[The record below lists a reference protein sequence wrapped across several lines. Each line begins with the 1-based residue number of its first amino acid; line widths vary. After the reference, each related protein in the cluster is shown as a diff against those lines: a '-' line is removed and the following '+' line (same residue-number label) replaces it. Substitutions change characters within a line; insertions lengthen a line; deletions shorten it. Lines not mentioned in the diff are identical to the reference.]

1 MAETRSFQAQTNKLL
16 DLMIHSIYAHKDVFL
31 RELVSNAS
39 DAIDKV
45 RFLALTD
52 SELLEGDGEFK
63 IKIIADADKHT
74 LTILDNGIGMTYD
87 EVIDHIGT
95 IARSGAETFAE
106 RTKGTAADAATPDL
120 IGQFGVGFYSAFMVA
135 KRVLLE
141 TCKAKADHAV
151 RWESAGDGTYTIERL
166 DKTRRGTR
174 ITLFLRDKDAPKD
187 DAAMTADGAEGDGG
201 DDGDT
206 VFNADNWTDAWTI
219 RRTIKKY
226 SDFIAF
232 PIVMDTK
239 KYESEVDED
248 GEAVEGAERKEKIVE
263 ETLNSTKALWT
274 RPATTIE
281 ADEHKA
287 FYKHLSRDW
296 NDPAETIHFH
306 IEGSQE
312 WTALLYVPEKAP
324 FDLFSREPRRGL
336 QLYIKRVFIAEDVKE
351 LIPEHLRFLKGL
363 VDSAD
368 LPLNMSRETVQQD
381 RLVGAIKKRV
391 TNKVVAHFKDMLAQ
405 RRDAYVQL
413 WDEFGTCLKEGF
425 HYEPAGKDKLADIV
439 LVRTTH
445 GDGWSTLGEVVE
457 RKQAGQ
463 TALYYLTGEKLETL
477 QSAPQ
482 LEVFRK
488 RNIEVI
494 LLPEAVDEIMVGAL
508 DKYQDL
514 ELKSAAKGELDGL
527 PETEDEAKAK
537 QARSEE
543 FAVLTDRLGK
553 LLDES
558 CKQVR
563 ISDRLTDSAV
573 CLVSDSAGMSPQM
586 ERMMMAMGQSMPT
599 QKRILELNPD
609 HTLIQAMRDLAA
621 KDSGDDRL
629 QEFAEML
636 FDQALLA
643 EGAPIKNP
651 AKFAQRVAS
660 AMTYAVAH

>member
-1 MAETRSFQAQTNKLL
+1 MAETRTFQAQTNKLL

-52 SELLEGDGEFK
+52 SELLEGDGDFK
-63 IKIIADADKHT
+63 IKLVPDADKHT
-74 LTILDNGIGMTYD
+74 LTILDNGIGMTFD
-87 EVIDHIGT
+87 EVVEHIGT
-95 IARSGAETFAE
+95 IARSGAETFAD
-106 RTKGTAADAATPDL
+106 KVKAAGADAATPDL
-120 IGQFGVGFYSAFMVA
+120 IGQFGVGVYSAFMVA
-135 KRVLLE
+135 KRVVIE

-174 ITLFLRDKDAPKD
+174 ITLFLRDKDAPK
-187 DAAMTADGAEGDGG
+187 TEGG
-201 DDGDT
+201 DDEEDDV
-206 VFNADNWTDAWTI
+206 VFNADNWTDTWKI
-219 RRTIKKY
+219 RETIKKY

-232 PIVMDTK
+232 PVVMDTK
-239 KYESEVDED
+239 KYEAEVDDE
-248 GEAVEGAERKEKIVE
+248 GKAVEGAERKEKIVE
-263 ETLNSTKALWT
+263 ETLNSSKALWT
-274 RPATTIE
+274 RPAASID
-281 ADEHKA
+281 ADEHNA

-306 IEGSQE
+306 TEGAQE
-312 WTALLYVPEKAP
+312 WTALLYVPSKAP
-324 FDLFSREPRRGL
+324 FDLYSREPRRGL

-368 LPLNMSRETVQQD
+368 LPLNMSRETVQHD

-391 TNKVVAHFKDMLAQ
+391 TNKVTGHFKDMLTQ
-405 RRDAYVQL
+405 RRDAYVKM
-413 WDEFGTCLKEGF
+413 WDQFGTCLKEGF
-425 HYEPAGKDKLADIV
+425 HYEAGSKDKLADIV
-439 LVRTTH
+439 LVRTTR
-445 GDGWSTLGEVVE
+445 GDGWSTLAEVVE

-508 DKYQDL
+508 DKYQDM

-527 PETEDEAKAK
+527 PESEEETKAK
-537 QARSEE
+537 QARGDE
-543 FAVLTDRLGK
+543 FAVLTARLGK
-553 LLDES
+553 LLDET

-573 CLVSDSAGMSPQM
+573 CLVSDSDGMSSQM
-586 ERMMMAMGQSMPT
+586 ERMMMAMGQSMPA

-609 HTLIQAMRDLAA
+609 HTLIQALRDLAT
-621 KDSGDDRL
+621 KDSGDERL
-629 QEFAEML
+629 REFAEML

-660 AMTYAVAH
+660 AMTFAVAH

>member
-1 MAETRSFQAQTNKLL
+1 MAETRTFQAQTNKLL

-52 SELLEGDGEFK
+52 SELLEGDGDFK
-63 IKIIADADKHT
+63 IKIIPDADKHT
-74 LTILDNGIGMTYD
+74 LTLLDNGIGMTYD
-87 EVIDHIGT
+87 EVVEHIGT
-95 IARSGAETFAE
+95 IARSGAETFADKV
-106 RTKGTAADAATPDL
+106 KGAGADAATPDL

-135 KRVLLE
+135 KRVVIE

-174 ITLFLRDKDAPKD
+174 ITLFLRDKDAPKAEDSED
-187 DAAMTADGAEGDGG
+187 DEQDV
-201 DDGDT
+201 
-206 VFNADNWTDAWTI
+206 VFNADNWTDTWKI
-219 RRTIKKY
+219 RATIKKY

-239 KYESEVDED
+239 KYEAEVDED
-248 GEAVEGAERKEKIVE
+248 GKAVEGAERKEKIVE
-263 ETLNSTKALWT
+263 ETLNSSKALWT
-274 RPATTIE
+274 RPAATIE

-306 IEGSQE
+306 TEGTQE

-324 FDLFSREPRRGL
+324 FDLYSREPRRGL

-381 RLVGAIKKRV
+381 RLVGAIKKRL
-391 TNKVVAHFKDMLAQ
+391 TNKVISHFKDMLTQ
-405 RRDAYVQL
+405 RRDAYVKL
-413 WDEFGTCLKEGF
+413 WDQFGTCLKEGF
-425 HYEPAGKDKLADIV
+425 HYETGSKDKLADIV

-445 GDGWSTLGEVVE
+445 GDGWSTLAEVVE

-527 PETEDEAKAK
+527 PESEEQTKAK
-537 QARSEE
+537 QARSDE
-543 FAVLTDRLGK
+543 FAVLTERLAK
-553 LLDES
+553 LLDEN

-563 ISDRLTDSAV
+563 VSDRLTDSAV
-573 CLVSDSAGMSPQM
+573 CLVSDSEGMSPQM
-586 ERMMMAMGQSMPT
+586 ERMMMAMGQAMPT

-609 HTLIQAMRDLAA
+609 HPLIQALRELAA
-621 KDSGDDRL
+621 KDSSDDRL
-629 QEFAEML
+629 RDFAETL
-636 FDQALLA
+636 YESALVA

-660 AMTYAVAH
+660 AMTFAVAH